1 MATAY
6 EHISWPSDG
15 VNRIPYQIYTDPE
28 VYDQEQQK
36 LFRGPTWNFVALEQE
51 VPNPGDYKTTYVGD
65 TPVAVIRDE
74 TGAINVLVN
83 RCAHRGNL
91 VCIKTAGNADRLTC
105 VYHNWTYDLQ
115 GNLTSVA
122 FRRGLNNKG
131 GMPADFEMAQNGM
144 RRLRVETL
152 AGLVFATFSDA
163 APPLADYIGPEMLPN
178 VERVVGRRM
187 KVLGTYSQY
196 MPNNWKLYMENV
208 RDSYHASLLH
218 LFQATFRINRLSM
231 DGGIKLSD
239 RGWHHISYSIGA
251 TDREEA
257 EYSADKLRAVSNE
270 YTLADPSLIDKW
282 NEYPCGTTLA
292 IQSIFPNFVVQQISN
307 SIAVRLCLP
316 KGPEACELLW
326 WVLGTD
332 DDTAEQ
338 RDIRIRQSNMI
349 GPGGLISMEDGV
361 VGGWVQ
367 RGTKGDKDKSSV
379 LEMGGRTVEPS
390 KESRAT
396 EVSIRGFWNG
406 YRECMEGRVPA

>member
-1 MATAY
+1 
-6 EHISWPSDG
+6 
-15 VNRIPYQIYTDPE
+15 
-28 VYDQEQQK
+28 
-36 LFRGPTWNFVALEQE
+36 
-51 VPNPGDYKTTYVGD
+51 
-65 TPVAVIRDE
+65 
-74 TGAINVLVN
+74 
-83 RCAHRGNL
+83 
-91 VCIKTAGNADRLTC
+91 
-105 VYHNWTYDLQ
+105 
-115 GNLTSVA
+115 
-122 FRRGLNNKG
+122 
-131 GMPADFEMAQNGM
+131 
-144 RRLRVETL
+144 
-152 AGLVFATFSDA
+152 
-163 APPLADYIGPEMLPN
+163 
-178 VERVVGRRM
+178 
-187 KVLGTYSQY
+187 
-196 MPNNWKLYMENV
+196 V

-257 EYSADKLRAVSNE
+257 EYSADKLRSVSNE
-270 YTLADPSLIDKW
+270 YTLSDPSLIDKW

-316 KGPEACELLW
+316 KGPEECELLW
-326 WVLGTD
+326 WVLGTED
-332 DDTAEQ
+332 DSEAQ
-338 RDIRIRQSNMI
+338 RQIRIRQSNMI

-367 RGTKGDKDKSSV
+367 RGTRGDKDKSSV

-406 YRECMEGRVPA
+406 YRDCMEGRVPG